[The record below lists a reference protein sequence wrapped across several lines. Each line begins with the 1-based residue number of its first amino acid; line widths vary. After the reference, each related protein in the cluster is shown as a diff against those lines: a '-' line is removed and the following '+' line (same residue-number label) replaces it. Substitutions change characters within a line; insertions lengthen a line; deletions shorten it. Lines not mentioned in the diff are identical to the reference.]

1 MQHDVMRFAQMA
13 HRVWGCSMDFQH
25 PERTAKAGIQAFRNF
40 LKSIGMPLTMT
51 ELGGKEDDIA
61 YLAHSA
67 AYGNEGDGCL
77 GRFVELKEEDIANI
91 YRLML

>member
-1 MQHDVMRFAQMA
+1 
-13 HRVWGCSMDFQH
+13 MDFQH

-40 LKSIGMPLTMT
+40 LKSIGMPQTMT
-51 ELGGKEDDIA
+51 ELGGKEEDIP
-61 YLAHSA
+61 YLSHTA
-67 AYGNEGDGCL
+67 AYGNEGDGSL